1 MQSLCL
7 LSKCCFRWADFIDS
21 LTNVSWHKTQWGF
34 GASHQSKKPLLQ
46 VVEAVFPFWTACRI
60 FLLCLTLS
68 VCPCTGV
75 RLARRARATS
85 TGCGS
90 DIISGNQSHVS
101 TSNDV
106 SRRMLGFRIFCV
118 LSASSS
124 VGFLGSVNISVFIP
138 CISGFIPRFSCFW
151 ATDPNSSAQLTLDV
165 AAWPGWPICFDSSRE
180 CASCRHAP
188 EVRGCHSLFTCVFF
202 CC

>member
-1 MQSLCL
+1 MAQDTMGIWSM
-7 LSKCCFRWADFIDS
+7 SP
-21 LTNVSWHKTQWGF
+21 V
-34 GASHQSKKPLLQ
+34 KKPLLQ
-46 VVEAVFPFWTACRI
+46 VVEPVFPFRTACRI

-75 RLARRARATS
+75 RLARRARVSS

-124 VGFLGSVNISVFIP
+124 AGFLGSVKFQ
-138 CISGFIPRFSCFW
+138 FSFPHFW
-151 ATDPNSSAQLTLDV
+151 
-165 AAWPGWPICFDSSRE
+165 F
-180 CASCRHAP
+180 
-188 EVRGCHSLFTCVFF
+188 HSPFF
-202 CC
+202 LLLSHPH

>member
-1 MQSLCL
+1 MQSFCF
-7 LSKCCFRWADFIDS
+7 LSKCRFRWADFIDS

-46 VVEAVFPFWTACRI
+46 VVEAVFPFRTACRI
-60 FLLCLTLS
+60 FLLCVTLS

-138 CISGFIPRFSCFW
+138 YISGFIPRFSCF
-151 ATDPNSSAQLTLDV
+151 
-165 AAWPGWPICFDSSRE
+165 
-180 CASCRHAP
+180 
-188 EVRGCHSLFTCVFF
+188 
-202 CC
+202 

>member
-1 MQSLCL
+1 MFRAPCWYAPAIHSVSVLKKARGFPMQSLCL
-7 LSKCCFRWADFIDS
+7 LSKCRFRWADFIDS

-46 VVEAVFPFWTACRI
+46 VVEAVFPFRTACRI

-124 VGFLGSVNISVFIP
+124 VGFLGSVKFQ
-138 CISGFIPRFSCFW
+138 FSFPHFW
-151 ATDPNSSAQLTLDV
+151 
-165 AAWPGWPICFDSSRE
+165 F
-180 CASCRHAP
+180 
-188 EVRGCHSLFTCVFF
+188 HSPFF
-202 CC
+202 LLLSHRSK